1 MENENTSLIVP
12 DEAVMNSI
20 YLIRGQK
27 VMLDRDLAQLY
38 GIETKV
44 LKQAVRRNLARFPPD
59 FMFEL
64 NKEEYENLRTQIATS
79 SWGGTRYMPQAFTE
93 QGVTMLSCILN
104 SERAIKVNIQI
115 IRVFTRMREMWMS
128 NQEILLKLEQLDR
141 RVAGHDA
148 EIEEVFRYL
157 KELLNPVQP
166 PRQMIGFR
174 AES

>member
-38 GIETKV
+38 GIETKR
-44 LKQAVRRNLARFPPD
+44 LKEAVRRNLARFPPD